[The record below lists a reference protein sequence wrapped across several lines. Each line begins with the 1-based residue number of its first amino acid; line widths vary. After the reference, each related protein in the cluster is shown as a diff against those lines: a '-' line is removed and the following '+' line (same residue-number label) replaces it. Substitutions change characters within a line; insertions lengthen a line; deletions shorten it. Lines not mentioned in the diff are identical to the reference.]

1 MQWSESA
8 SARPFKSVLGEETS
22 TWANKGLHWA
32 FDHVR
37 QSGFS
42 LQRVEFHKGCSPKVS
57 YYTKSCWW
65 VVAFFKSSRYLNI
78 PPCRVSPVL
87 IWASSTPPTY
97 HIFICKK
104 TPEKVASPFGLDCC
118 SPMGFCN
125 RAAVSSS
132 LILARSCFSGKNV
145 EVVGD
150 IVVVFSRIDPAVTR
164 FMLPFGEGVICSC
177 RDCWGIF
184 FGDVSISGETPL
196 SSWNFTSWCKVL
208 VVSETLGRMFRCWWR
223 NRRRRCRLHRF
234 LASRL
239 FSLRVISSAVLRSS
253 EEKLKRNKSKW

>member
-1 MQWSESA
+1 MLPVSKIKGSKWSTSLGKVSIIRIYEPWSESA

-65 VVAFFKSSRYLNI
+65 VVAFFKSSRYLKI

-97 HIFICKK
+97 HIFICKIK
-104 TPEKVASPFGLDCC
+104 NTWESGLLLWPWLLL
-118 SPMGFCN
+118 SYG
-125 RAAVSSS
+125 
-132 LILARSCFSGKNV
+132 ILQ
-145 EVVGD
+145 
-150 IVVVFSRIDPAVTR
+150 
-164 FMLPFGEGVICSC
+164 
-177 RDCWGIF
+177 
-184 FGDVSISGETPL
+184 
-196 SSWNFTSWCKVL
+196 
-208 VVSETLGRMFRCWWR
+208 
-223 NRRRRCRLHRF
+223 
-234 LASRL
+234 
-239 FSLRVISSAVLRSS
+239 
-253 EEKLKRNKSKW
+253 